1 MGFFGNKKPLKQ
13 GSKSSS
19 MQQDATPDLP
29 AGSQDIKFPEFPS
42 YEDTTSELDFD
53 SIKEEATEQPTAEDF
68 MSKENVE
75 IPQRESKAPLGM
87 QQAQPQSAPEVVPR
101 ETSQPNFRPSS
112 NFESPGFS
120 QSPTY
125 SPPGPSYSNPQDDI
139 ASSRSAYTS
148 QKPLF
153 VKIEDYKDA
162 VYTIDKIKAK
172 LKEAD
177 AVLEEL
183 SKIRR
188 QEDTQLEDWRH
199 DIENIKAK
207 LLDIDKTLFG
217 E

>member
-1 MGFFGNKKPLKQ
+1 MGFFGNKKPPKQ
-13 GSKSSS
+13 ESKSSPS
-19 MQQDATPDLP
+19 QNPEMPSGA
-29 AGSQDIKFPEFPS
+29 QDIKFPEFPS

-53 SIKEEATEQPTAEDF
+53 SIKEDVVEQPTAEDF
-68 MSKENVE
+68 IPKENID
-75 IPQRESKAPLGM
+75 IPQREKKVPGM
-87 QQAQPQSAPEVVPR
+87 QMPQAQPQEMPEPAREMTQPSFSSGGYEPSNISGGAGYPQSDFVSAR
-101 ETSQPNFRPSS
+101 
-112 NFESPGFS
+112 
-120 QSPTY
+120 
-125 SPPGPSYSNPQDDI
+125 
-139 ASSRSAYTS
+139 ASYTS

-199 DIENIKAK
+199 DIENIKSK
-207 LLDIDKTLFG
+207 LLEIDKTLFG